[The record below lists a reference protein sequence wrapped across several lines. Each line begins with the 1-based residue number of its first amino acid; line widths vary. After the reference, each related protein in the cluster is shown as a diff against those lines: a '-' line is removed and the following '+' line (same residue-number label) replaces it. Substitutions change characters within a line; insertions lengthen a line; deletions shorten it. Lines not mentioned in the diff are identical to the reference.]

1 MNLERG
7 KSYLLIGSLSLTR
20 TFGCQ
25 LIVTHDNSLNIKKI
39 CILNFEDSKDL
50 GVDIQFHYLLN
61 YKLACPFEI
70 TMLYEEAELEEL
82 DLNNFD
88 LILIHGFNY
97 VEERKTF
104 LSIFK
109 RFELAI
115 LATTQ
120 YSEALMR
127 NFDYAIK
134 LKHSYTKN
142 DRSDL
147 SYQMLKPFC
156 DNKVRIKGK
165 FYHFYH
171 YNMSN

>member
-20 TFGCQ
+20 SFGCQ
-25 LIVTHDNSLNIKKI
+25 LIVTYGDSLNLKRI
-39 CILNFEDSKDL
+39 CILNLEDSKDL
-50 GVDIQFHYLLN
+50 GVDIQFHYLLI

-70 TMLYEEAELEEL
+70 TMIYEEAELEEL
-82 DLNNFD
+82 ELNNFD
-88 LILIHGFNY
+88 LILIHGYNY
-97 VEERKTF
+97 VEERKKF

-120 YSEALMR
+120 YSEVLMK

-134 LKHSYTKN
+134 LKHSYTK
-142 DRSDL
+142 DERSNL
-147 SYQMLKPFC
+147 SCQMLKPFC

-171 YNMSN
+171 YNMLN